1 MSTQQV
7 YSRLAEIIAE
17 ARNVAN
23 DTADL
28 DFEVKLRNLE
38 IMTLDRLYTVMD
50 GRESHSQQ
58 PANRKPGRLKARRT
72 AHLSR

>member
-1 MSTQQV
+1 MKMNMQKV

-23 DTADL
+23 DTGDL
-28 DFEVKLRNLE
+28 DFEMKLRNLE

-50 GRESHSQQ
+50 SIESDSRR
-58 PANRKPGRLKARRT
+58 PAAQRKQGV
-72 AHLSR
+72 